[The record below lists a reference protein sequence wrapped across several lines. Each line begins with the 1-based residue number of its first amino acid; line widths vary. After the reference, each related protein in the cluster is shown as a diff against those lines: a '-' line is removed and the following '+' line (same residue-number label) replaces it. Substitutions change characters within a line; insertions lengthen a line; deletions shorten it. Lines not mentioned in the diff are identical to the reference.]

1 MIARA
6 AEVLRALEGNE
17 QGLSLGQLARQLN
30 LPKSTVQRIVAALD
44 RENFVIA
51 ATHQAGVRLGPAL
64 VRIGRSVRFNL
75 AEIAHPFLEEL
86 AQRTGETVDLA
97 ILKGTE
103 AIFVDHIEG
112 QQRLRAVS
120 AIGVSFA
127 LHCSANGKAML
138 SLVGPEAL
146 TRLKKTYKLTRV
158 TPNSIGS
165 WNQLEAELER
175 IRMSGLAFDLEEHT
189 LGISAVGMP
198 ILGPEG
204 EIAAISV
211 PTPSV
216 RFEEKRDEL
225 EAALRD
231 CRKSLEERFGRALS

>member
-1 MIARA
+1 MQVIARA
-6 AEVLRALEGNE
+6 AEVLRALEGSD

-51 ATHQAGVRLGPAL
+51 ATPQSGVRLGPAL
-64 VRIGRSVRFNL
+64 SRIARSVRFGL
-75 AEIAHPFLEEL
+75 VEVAHPSLEEL
-86 AQRTGETVDLA
+86 AARTGETVDLA
-97 ILKGTE
+97 ILKGSE
-103 AIFVDHIEG
+103 AIFIDHIEG

-120 AIGVSFA
+120 ALGVSFP

-138 SLVGPEAL
+138 SILGDEAIE
-146 TRLKKTYKLTRV
+146 RLKKRFKLTRF
-158 TPNSIGS
+158 TPNSIVS
-165 WNQLEAELER
+165 WKELEEQIEETR
-175 IRMSGLAFDLEEHT
+175 RTGIAYDIEEHT
-189 LGISAVGMP
+189 LGMCAVGVP

-216 RFEEKRDEL
+216 RFEEKREEL

-231 CRKSLEERFGRALS
+231 CRKTLEERIGRA